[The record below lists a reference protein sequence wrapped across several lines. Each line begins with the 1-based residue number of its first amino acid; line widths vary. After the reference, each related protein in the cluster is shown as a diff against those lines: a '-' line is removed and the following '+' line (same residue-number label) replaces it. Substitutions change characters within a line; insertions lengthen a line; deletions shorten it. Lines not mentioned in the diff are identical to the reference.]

1 MKAQKMVFLLGTV
14 YSIPPSVSRGGQLP
28 AGTQGSAALVRG
40 LRRQWRQDGL
50 RGAAQKHQEEARETD
65 ASGLLACFLTYYLA
79 SELWLVS

>member
-14 YSIPPSVSRGGQLP
+14 YSTPPSVSRDGQLP
-28 AGTQGSAALVRG
+28 AATQGSAALVTG

-65 ASGLLACFLTYYLA
+65 AEKHRGY
-79 SELWLVS
+79 WPVS